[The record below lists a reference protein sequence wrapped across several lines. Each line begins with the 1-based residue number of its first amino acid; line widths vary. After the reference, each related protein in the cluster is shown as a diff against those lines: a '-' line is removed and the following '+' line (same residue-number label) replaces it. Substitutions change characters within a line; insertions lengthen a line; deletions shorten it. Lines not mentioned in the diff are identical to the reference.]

1 MATAARVGTQA
12 AKKEPDSV
20 PITRPGAKLFTMSQR
35 TAPWSW
41 WARMLEIEVNTMV
54 AIEVPSAR
62 CMLCSTGNA
71 CAVNSMNSS
80 GTMVRPP
87 PTPNRPATKPAKTP
101 SSG

>member
-1 MATAARVGTQA
+1 MASGRVGTQV

-20 PITRPGAKLFTMSQR
+20 PITRPGAKLLTMSQR
-35 TAPWSW
+35 TAPWAW
-41 WARMLEIEVNTMV
+41 CARMLAIEVSTMV
-54 AIEVPSAR
+54 AIEVPNAR
-62 CMLCSTGNA
+62 CMLCSTGKA
-71 CAVNSMNSS
+71 CAVNSMNSR